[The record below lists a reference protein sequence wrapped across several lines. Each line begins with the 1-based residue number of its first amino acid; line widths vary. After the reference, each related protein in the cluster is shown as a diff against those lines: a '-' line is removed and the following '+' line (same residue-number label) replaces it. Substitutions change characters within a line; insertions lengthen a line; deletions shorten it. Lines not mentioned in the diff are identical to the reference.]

1 MINGSL
7 TLRTRLLRRL
17 LWPLLLLLVLGGGFD
32 YWRGMM
38 RARQEQDLA
47 LQRVAIALASRLDV
61 DADDVLDADLGAH
74 LDRTMLAMQHASSED
89 RLSFLVRGSGD
100 LLLGGD
106 LGLKKVADPLSI
118 ADASFFDRRLDGV
131 PVRVI
136 TYPHVSPVGKVW
148 LVVAETTH
156 RRERQARQVLVET
169 LGSNLMLMAMTLWLV
184 RSGVVGAMQPLTRL
198 GSSVA
203 ARSPDDVS
211 PLPVKRLPGELVPL
225 VHAINRLMAH
235 LKSAATQQQNFLS
248 AAAHQLRTPLA
259 GVQTQIEL
267 AARGAEDTQRQRLE
281 KVQGALRRM
290 THTTHQML
298 ALARSGPQATQ
309 AAQFER
315 IDLRQLLE
323 DAASEWLD
331 AALAAQVDLGFD
343 AQPAWVQGS
352 PWMLRELLNNLI
364 ANALRHT
371 AAGSRITVSSGLDDA
386 GTTALLLVDDDGP
399 GIPEALRGRVLERFY
414 QAPDAA
420 RGGSGLGLSI
430 VQEVTS
436 RHRGTL
442 SLQDGPG
449 GRGLRVRVQL
459 PVAPRDIAGAIGEG
473 NGR

>member
-1 MINGSL
+1 
-7 TLRTRLLRRL
+7 
-17 LWPLLLLLVLGGGFD
+17 
-32 YWRGMM
+32 
-38 RARQEQDLA
+38 
-47 LQRVAIALASRLDV
+47 
-61 DADDVLDADLGAH
+61 
-74 LDRTMLAMQHASSED
+74 MLAMQRASSED
-89 RLSFLVRGSGD
+89 RLAFLIHGPDD

-106 LGLKKVADPLSI
+106 LGLKKVADPLSLT
-118 ADASFFDRRLDGV
+118 DASFLDQRLDGV

-156 RRERQARQVLVET
+156 RRERQARHVLIET
-169 LGSNLMLMAMTLWLV
+169 LASNLLLMSLTLWLV
-184 RSGVVGAMQPLTRL
+184 RSGVVGAMRPLTRL
-198 GSSVA
+198 GSAVA

-211 PLPVKRLPGELVPL
+211 PLPVKLLPGELVPL

-259 GVQTQIEL
+259 GVQMQLEL
-267 AARGAEDTQRQRLE
+267 AAEGADDAQRQRLAS
-281 KVQGALRRM
+281 VQGALRRM

-309 AAQFER
+309 AAQFGR
-315 IDLRQLLE
+315 VDLRHLLE
-323 DAASEWLD
+323 DAASDWLD

-343 AQPAWVQGS
+343 AQVAWVHGS

-364 ANALRHT
+364 SNALRHS
-371 AAGSRITVSSGLDDA
+371 AAGHRVTVSSGLDDA
-386 GTTALLLVDDDGP
+386 ARSALLIVDDEGP
-399 GIPEALRGRVLERFY
+399 GIPESLRSRVLERFY

-420 RGGSGLGLSI
+420 RGGTGLGLSI

-436 RHRGTL
+436 RHGGTL

-449 GRGLRVRVQL
+449 GRGLRVRVQI
-459 PVAPRDIAGAIGEG
+459 PVAPRDTLGSVDEG
-473 NGR
+473 